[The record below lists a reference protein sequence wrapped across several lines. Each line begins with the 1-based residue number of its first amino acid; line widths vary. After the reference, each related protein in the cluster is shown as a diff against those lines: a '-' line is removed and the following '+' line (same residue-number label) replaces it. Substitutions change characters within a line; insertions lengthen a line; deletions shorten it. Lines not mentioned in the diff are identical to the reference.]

1 MGSFLTLQR
10 VFQIGLG
17 LCLVGVSALAFAPLD
32 QPPLTTTWDK
42 LDHVL
47 AFGVL
52 AWLADGSYPAPFPAR
67 RKWGLLLGYGLF
79 IEAVQHFLPY
89 RVASALDLA
98 ADGLGILAYLAVA
111 AGLQRIGIAA
121 KGSGSI

>member
-1 MGSFLTLQR
+1 MDSSLTRQR
-10 VFQIGLG
+10 VFRIGLG
-17 LCLVGVSALAFAPLD
+17 LCLIGVSVLAFAPLD
-32 QPPLTTTWDK
+32 QPPLTTWDK

-52 AWLADGSYPAPFPAR
+52 AWLADRSYPDPYPAWS
-67 RKWGLLLGYGLF
+67 KWGLLLGYGLF
-79 IEAVQHFLPY
+79 IEVVQHFLPY
-89 RVASALDLA
+89 RVASALDLL
-98 ADGLGILAYLAVA
+98 ADGLGILAYLALA